1 MTRRTLEE
9 QQAAVDRYT
18 HETEQLQLRVLRANL
33 RKAALMAV
41 ARGDKLPRCPKTGA
55 VLNRN
60 GVAHDGN

>member
-9 QQAAVDRYT
+9 QQAEIDRYN
-18 HETEQLQLRVLRANL
+18 HETEQLQLRMLRSRL

-55 VLNRN
+55 VLGRRE
-60 GVAHDGN
+60 